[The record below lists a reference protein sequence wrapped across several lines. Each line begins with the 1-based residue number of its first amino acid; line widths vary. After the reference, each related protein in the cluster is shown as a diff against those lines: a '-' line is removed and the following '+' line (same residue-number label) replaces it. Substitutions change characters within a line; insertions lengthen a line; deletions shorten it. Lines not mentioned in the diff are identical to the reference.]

1 MLRRL
6 LLPTLA
12 TAAVVL
18 TACGGSDA
26 PIAGP
31 GPVTNPPPGSTTT
44 PVAEVAIT
52 TGAGGTVAIGR
63 TMTLA
68 AAAKDAA
75 GNALS
80 GRTLTWT
87 SSAETIARVDAN
99 GIVTG
104 VAAGTATITASAE
117 GKSASTTLTVQAPTP
132 AAVASVAITP
142 ATAAVRVGDTVR
154 YAAQTKDA
162 DGAVLTGRTV
172 RWTSS
177 APIVATVDSVS
188 GLLTALRSGSAT
200 LTATSEGKTATLAVS
215 VSAPVAT
222 VTVTTP
228 LDTLEAYEEVQ
239 LQAVLRD
246 AANNV
251 LTGPVVRWTSSDPAV
266 ARVDSVTGQ
275 LTGVDRGTV
284 TVTATSETKQGTASR
299 VVVIKYRSLTTG
311 SEHACD
317 IASGGIAWC
326 WGINGTESRLG
337 SGQAGTFGA
346 FSSQPVRVAGD
357 VRFNQLSTYGNTTCG
372 VSREGKLYCWGS
384 NSAFA
389 LGAGSSVSQSPTPVA
404 VAVAGD
410 LHFKQVSVSG
420 THACAVTLAG
430 RVYCWG
436 PNSSG
441 QLGTGNTTWAQ
452 TPVAT
457 AANLTFASLSAGSD
471 YTCGITTA
479 GAGWCWGANGLG
491 QLGEGATPSMGNTQ
505 SNAPVAVVGGHT
517 FRSISASN
525 QLTCGVTTGN
535 QALCWGRGDAGR
547 LGTGNTGV
555 TSTPVA
561 VAGGHSFRSIAAGFS
576 AVCGVATDDA
586 VWCWGAGANGQ
597 LGQVILNTSL
607 TPIRAGGTLRAAD
620 VSTANVSGGS
630 GAYTCAIAADRLTT
644 HCWGRNDKGQ
654 LGNGTTTDATAVNAN
669 PSIVVGQRP
678 LLAQR

>member
-12 TAAVVL
+12 TAAVML
-18 TACGGSDA
+18 TACGGSDS
-26 PIAGP
+26 PIVGP
-31 GPVTNPPPGSTTT
+31 GPGTNPPPVNTT

-63 TMTLA
+63 SMTLA

-80 GRTLTWT
+80 GRTVTWS

-99 GIVTG
+99 GVVTG

-117 GKSASTTLTVQAPTP
+117 GKSASTTLTVQPPAP
-132 AAVASVAITP
+132 AGVASVAITP

-154 YAAQTKDA
+154 YAAQVKDA

-177 APIVATVDSVS
+177 APIVATIDSVS
-188 GLLTALRSGSAT
+188 GLLTALRSGSST

-222 VTVTTP
+222 VTVTTA
-228 LDTLEAYEEVQ
+228 LDTLEAYDEVQ

-251 LTGPVVRWTSSDPAV
+251 LTGPAVRWTSSDPAV
-266 ARVDSVTGQ
+266 ARVDSVTGK

-299 VVVIKYRSLTTG
+299 VVVIRYRSLTTG

-346 FSSQPVRVAGD
+346 FSNVPVRVAGD
-357 VRFNQLSTYGNTTCG
+357 LRFAQLSTYGNTTCG
-372 VSREGKLYCWGS
+372 VTRDGKAYCWGS

-389 LGAGSSVSQSPTPVA
+389 LGAGSSVSQSPTPIA
-404 VAVAGD
+404 VASSQT
-410 LHFKQVSVSG
+410 FKQVTVSG
-420 THACAVTLAG
+420 THACAVTTDG
-430 RVYCWG
+430 RAYCWG

-491 QLGEGATPSMGNTQ
+491 ELGDGATPSMGNTQ
-505 SNAPVAVVGGHT
+505 SNAPVAVTGGHV
-517 FRSISASN
+517 FRSISASS

-535 QALCWGRGDAGR
+535 TALCWGRGQAGR
-547 LGTGNTGV
+547 LGNGNTGV

-561 VAGGHSFRSIAAGFS
+561 VSGGHSFRSIAAGFS

-597 LGQVILNTSL
+597 LGQVVLNTSL

-620 VSTANVSGGS
+620 VSTANVAGGA
-630 GAYTCAIAADRLTT
+630 GGYTCAIAADRLTT

-669 PSIVVGQRP
+669 PSIVVGQKP
-678 LLAQR
+678 LPATR